1 MLHAGKYPVLDIYI
15 YIDIFPNIFLHFEF
29 LVPYP
34 YECHIMLI
42 QSHECEVS
50 G

>member
-1 MLHAGKYPVLDIYI
+1 MLRAGKYPVLDIYI
-15 YIDIFPNIFLHFEF
+15 FPIIFHHFEF

-34 YECHIMLI
+34 YECHIVLI